1 MDEISSLYTRSA
13 KVDFSIDEA
22 KSAFERNAKSLEIR
36 PLTTNPGTRNG
47 KKTPVITPL
56 WQKGEI
62 YSNEDGAFANVPFN
76 IPLVKVFGRKKT
88 DDTLLSDDEKYSN
101 TDIRLLVQK
110 TQENEYIYTVVYIT
124 GDFSYVIDKHKKVKS
139 LRLDKLDAFSG
150 EIRYFTLEGN
160 LLWGEIYKNGKKIGT
175 ISVADSSVDG
185 NIGKVQTRSYVTVCE
200 PHLVEYETCYHYG
213 YDIGEGYVENGVD
226 CFYDYTVEDYC
237 YDEWVEDETGC
248 PLCGSPYCN
257 GECQYEGGDSG
268 NTEDNVGKGNKPLG
282 KKYTPSPN
290 DKFARGGIPTKMD
303 VNQSQIANTCV
314 FSAIS
319 YMAQIFGQNVTQG
332 EAITEYWKIAGEY
345 PQDGV
350 NSTFLYELLEFYFN
364 VSPCNNSIASINNG
378 DIVYATASVDGGGH
392 AIVFVGYDSTDN
404 SIIFMDPMSGT
415 LRQEDESNP
424 FMGITFYAIREKT
437 K

>member
-1 MDEISSLYTRSA
+1 
-13 KVDFSIDEA
+13 
-22 KSAFERNAKSLEIR
+22 
-36 PLTTNPGTRNG
+36 
-47 KKTPVITPL
+47 
-56 WQKGEI
+56 
-62 YSNEDGAFANVPFN
+62 
-76 IPLVKVFGRKKT
+76 
-88 DDTLLSDDEKYSN
+88 
-101 TDIRLLVQK
+101 
-110 TQENEYIYTVVYIT
+110 
-124 GDFSYVIDKHKKVKS
+124 
-139 LRLDKLDAFSG
+139 
-150 EIRYFTLEGN
+150 
-160 LLWGEIYKNGKKIGT
+160 
-175 ISVADSSVDG
+175 
-185 NIGKVQTRSYVTVCE
+185 
-200 PHLVEYETCYHYG
+200 
-213 YDIGEGYVENGVD
+213 
-226 CFYDYTVEDYC
+226 
-237 YDEWVEDETGC
+237 
-248 PLCGSPYCN
+248 
-257 GECQYEGGDSG
+257 
-268 NTEDNVGKGNKPLG
+268 
-282 KKYTPSPN
+282 
-290 DKFARGGIPTKMD
+290 MD